1 MNEVGSECC
10 KVMFMFYY
18 LGDTMVQEIGELEH
32 VTADTIQS
40 LVNYLLLA
48 TQSLVFV

>member
-1 MNEVGSECC
+1 
-10 KVMFMFYY
+10 
-18 LGDTMVQEIGELEH
+18 MVQEIGEVEH